1 LRISVD
7 KKQINRKLG
16 AAEKPVLL
24 STGDQFQLYISSPA
38 KDPNNRTEIG
48 IRMKTGNFN
57 SKSNYVAVLVEDE
70 MLRVIIKDLTARL
83 EKAH

>member
-1 LRISVD
+1 
-7 KKQINRKLG
+7 
-16 AAEKPVLL
+16 
-24 STGDQFQLYISSPA
+24 
-38 KDPNNRTEIG
+38 
-48 IRMKTGNFN
+48 MKTGNFN